1 MCGSGYNKPV
11 VGQFVWYC
19 RVSSIYS
26 IFLKQNNF
34 GHDVDDSVARGDV
47 DINNFWTCI
56 IGIT

>member
-1 MCGSGYNKPV
+1 MCEYDEPV
-11 VGQFVWYC
+11 VGQFGGYC
-19 RVSSIYS
+19 RVSIYS
-26 IFLKQNNF
+26 IVLKQNYF